1 MFTIRWRP
9 IHSKTKKNQFSVLKC
24 AEETTKKWALTTW
37 WRSSKNHYLEHVAHE
52 SFSNQLVPFTYYTTS
67 SKIDE
72 ISFFFCWLSVQTFH
86 FMGWKK
92 NEEQVSKFWPRRH
105 HGSPFCYGIVCPH
118 FSKEKPPRKLQI
130 VAYYV
135 GRRTRLWENAV
146 NNSHFEKIISNTDVT
161 RQMLQ
166 FQLFIPRKIFCWQHN
181 IQWPTEKVDYS
192 KISITKTWYVNV
204 I

>member
-9 IHSKTKKNQFSVLKC
+9 IHSKTKKTSFRFWNAQRKQQKSGHLLLDGGPARITISSTWHTKVFPISSSLSR
-24 AEETTKKWALTTW
+24 TTQHRRKST
-37 WRSSKNHYLEHVAHE
+37 RS
-52 SFSNQLVPFTYYTTS
+52 P
-67 SKIDE
+67 
-72 ISFFFCWLSVQTFH
+72 FFCWLSVQTFH

-192 KISITKTWYVNV
+192 TISITKTWYVIV

>member
-1 MFTIRWRP
+1 MRRGNN
-9 IHSKTKKNQFSVLKC
+9 KKVG
-24 AEETTKKWALTTW
+24 
-37 WRSSKNHYLEHVAHE
+37 
-52 SFSNQLVPFTYYTTS
+52 TYYLMAVQQESLSRARGTRKFFQS
-67 SKIDE
+67 ARPFHVLHNIVENRRDLL
-72 ISFFFCWLSVQTFH
+72 FFCWLSVQTFH

-192 KISITKTWYVNV
+192 TISITKTWYVKV